1 MVDKNTNFFEIVD
14 NFAKIEN
21 IESICV
27 FESNLDFIPK
37 VTIAIPT
44 FNRTDLLKEAID
56 SALNQINYSNYDV
69 VVVDN
74 NPQRGCETEKL
85 MISYEDSRLSYYK
98 NRENIQMTGNWNR
111 LFTLAKGEYVV
122 MLHDDDLL
130 FPDFLKECISLIDN
144 EPKIGILKPLSKSF
158 SKSIEVNDL
167 MQQIKKETNQNNNKL
182 ERLYDISNY
191 SNFALGAPTGCLF
204 KKKSVLSIGGF
215 NPEFFPIMDLCFVV
229 IFSLH
234 FRVYKLNKTLSFYRW
249 ADNESLKIEILRG
262 FVLNNYYLRKNILK
276 KYGLPNFV
284 INNYLNFL
292 TINYVKWCTT
302 INKGFCFNMTSLS
315 LKKESKTNFI
325 IYRIIVKVYMLFV
338 KLIKYKKL

>member
-158 SKSIEVNDL
+158 S
-167 MQQIKKETNQNNNKL
+167 
-182 ERLYDISNY
+182 
-191 SNFALGAPTGCLF
+191 
-204 KKKSVLSIGGF
+204 
-215 NPEFFPIMDLCFVV
+215 
-229 IFSLH
+229 
-234 FRVYKLNKTLSFYRW
+234 
-249 ADNESLKIEILRG
+249 
-262 FVLNNYYLRKNILK
+262 NI
-276 KYGLPNFV
+276 
-284 INNYLNFL
+284 
-292 TINYVKWCTT
+292 
-302 INKGFCFNMTSLS
+302 
-315 LKKESKTNFI
+315 
-325 IYRIIVKVYMLFV
+325 
-338 KLIKYKKL
+338 